1 MNPLLTLFL
10 RTDTD
15 FLTVRDLYQ
24 MRSCSKLTYQALEFV
39 EYDRCRDGNDYLVP
53 FPGYPGILLTKSDV
67 NAGSGLFAH
76 QLASLKAMHR
86 AENSNTNFGTLR
98 GGVLGD
104 APGLGKTI
112 TMLAMI
118 ASTSGL
124 RPVEPKEFYDDESI
138 DEHWKLMRT
147 NPVFREEILRA
158 LRPFRDCTV
167 YHPLAQYTSPPYKDD
182 RFSTL
187 KEFERHVNHET
198 RGVQQSRRDIFRRNV
213 ISFKAGLDKR
223 NRRFFANDRGK
234 RMLFERNLVPCSTT
248 LIIVPDALLEHWAE
262 QIRGH
267 LNLEAFVD
275 HKSNKDKSHGVVYID
290 GVGDLST
297 ARSPLNY
304 RSMSLP
310 SSYDLADYLIVVVP
324 FLRIKQEYASEVSRK
339 REREYGRKDDASEI
353 STSSSP
359 LLLLRWFR
367 IVVDEGHE
375 LGQTPAGNE
384 VTKLVNQI
392 GAERR
397 WVMSGTPTTG
407 DVDSHNFTSKGLD
420 QLQRLL
426 LFLRHERYGTLLG
439 SIDLNYGNIDDNRGN
454 RYKQQAK
461 STWEKCVKNPFLKKQ
476 DEGRKEL
483 YRVLDEIMVM
493 HKKEDLSLPKP
504 IFKQSQVDVL
514 VPTEIQSATIDLVQ
528 STDANKIESALS
540 IIGIHNMMNGSLR
553 HALKTGGAVL
563 FDALVSEYM
572 STDNFQSLVD
582 EAQAKFIID
591 AVKRERLE
599 LEMRGGAILDGI
611 TTPITSATDTKCSEN
626 RIDRRPVKAVIY
638 SKSHGNL
645 LSVAEYLY
653 DSFDDQNV
661 AELTEGKIEHVSSL
675 FYFNLLTSIVL
686 PLSLIYFNT

>member
-1 MNPLLTLFL
+1 MSINPLLALFL
-10 RTDTD
+10 RTDRD

-24 MRSCSKLTYQALEFV
+24 LRSCSKLTYQALEFV

-67 NAGSGLFAH
+67 NSGSGLFAH
-76 QLASLKAMHR
+76 QLASLNAMHR
-86 AENSNTNFGTLR
+86 AENSNTTFGTLR

-158 LRPFRDCTV
+158 LKPLRDCAV
-167 YHPLAQYTSPPYKDD
+167 YHPLAEYTSPPYKDG
-182 RFSTL
+182 RFPTL
-187 KEFERHVNHET
+187 RSFERYVNHET
-198 RGVQQSRRDIFRRNV
+198 RGVQQSRRDLFRN
-213 ISFKAGLDKR
+213 
-223 NRRFFANDRGK
+223 RGK

-267 LNLEAFVD
+267 LNLETFVD
-275 HKSNKDKSHGVVYID
+275 HNKSNKDKSRGVVYID

-297 ARSPLNY
+297 ARFPLNY

-339 REREYGRKDDASEI
+339 REREYGRKGDASEI

-375 LGQTPAGNE
+375 LGQNPSGND
-384 VTKLVNQI
+384 VTKLINQM

-407 DVDSHNFTSKGLD
+407 DEDSHDFTSKGLD

-426 LFLRHERYGTLLG
+426 LFLRHERFGTLPG
-439 SIDLNYGNIDDNRGN
+439 SIDLNYYNIDDNRGN
-454 RYKQQAK
+454 GHQQAK
-461 STWEKCVKNPFLKKQ
+461 SAWEKCVKNPFLKKQ

-504 IFKQSQVDVL
+504 MFKQSQVDVL
-514 VPTEIQSATIDLVQ
+514 VPTEIQTAVIDAVQ
-528 STDANKIESALS
+528 STDANEIESALS
-540 IIGIHNMMNGSLR
+540 IIGIHNRMNGSLR
-553 HALKTGGAVL
+553 HALKCGGAVL

-572 STDNFQSLVD
+572 STDHFQSLVD

-599 LEMRGGAILDGI
+599 LDMRGGAILDGI
-611 TTPITSATDTKCSEN
+611 TAPITSATDTSKFLEK

-638 SKSHGNL
+638 SKSHTNL

-661 AELTEGKIEHVSSL
+661 AELTEGKIEHVSVFSIS
-675 FYFNLLTSIVL
+675 TS
-686 PLSLIYFNT
+686 

>member
-24 MRSCSKLTYQALEFV
+24 LRSCSKLTYQALEFV

-53 FPGYPGILLTKSDV
+53 FPGYPGILLTKLDV
-67 NAGSGLFAH
+67 NAGCGLFAH

-158 LRPFRDCTV
+158 LKPLRDCAV
-167 YHPLAQYTSPPYKDD
+167 YHPLAQYTSPPYKDG
-182 RFSTL
+182 RFLTL
-187 KEFERHVNHET
+187 KSFERYVNHET

-234 RMLFERNLVPCSTT
+234 RMLFERNLVPCCTT
-248 LIIVPDALLEHWAE
+248 LIIVPDALLEHWVE

-267 LNLEAFVD
+267 LNLESFVD
-275 HKSNKDKSHGVVYID
+275 HKCNKDKSHGVVYID

-297 ARSPLNY
+297 ARFPLNY

-310 SSYDLADYLIVVVP
+310 SSYALADYLIVVVP

-339 REREYGRKDDASEI
+339 REREYGRKDDASAI

-375 LGQTPAGNE
+375 LGQTPAGND
-384 VTKLVNQI
+384 VTKLVNQM

-407 DVDSHNFTSKGLD
+407 NSDSHDFTSKGLD

-426 LFLRHERYGTLLG
+426 LFLRHERYGTLPG

-454 RYKQQAK
+454 GHKQQAK
-461 STWEKCVKNPFLKKQ
+461 SDREKCVKNPFLKKQ
-476 DEGRKEL
+476 DDGRKEL
-483 YRVLDEIMVM
+483 YGVLDEIMVM

-504 IFKQSQVDVL
+504 IFRQSQVDVL
-514 VPTEIQSATIDLVQ
+514 LPTEIQFAIIKSVE
-528 STDANKIESALS
+528 STDANEIESALK
-540 IIGIHNMMNGSLR
+540 IIGIQNRMSGSFR
-553 HALKTGGAVL
+553 HALKSGGAVL
-563 FDALVSEYM
+563 FDALASEYM
-572 STDNFQSLVD
+572 NSDNFQSLVD

-591 AVKRERLE
+591 SLKRERLE
-599 LEMRGGAILDGI
+599 LKMRGGAILDRI
-611 TTPITSATDTKCSEN
+611 TAPITSADTSKFSEN

-638 SKSHGNL
+638 SKSHNNL

-675 FYFNLLTSIVL
+675 
-686 PLSLIYFNT
+686 LI